1 MVAHI
6 TGHIL
11 VTFKWELAD
20 KLSFSIF
27 QEKYDNQIEAHA
39 IFNAPLSILVTPAS
53 LSASASSLPCPRLS
67 RRSRFAKSEN
77 DQRLLWAEKQGKIRR
92 RPMIVVS
99 AL

>member
-39 IFNAPLSILVTPAS
+39 ILCASEHSRDTCIAQRFGELTP
-53 LSASASSLPCPRLS
+53 LSASFPTISFC
-67 RRSRFAKSEN
+67 
-77 DQRLLWAEKQGKIRR
+77 Q
-92 RPMIVVS
+92 V
-99 AL
+99 